1 MPVGCVPSAAVAVF
15 VGGWVACPGVS
26 AQEGGVC
33 LGGCLS
39 WWGSLPRGGVCPVGV
54 SACLPAG
61 GDYPGL

>member
-15 VGGWVACPGVS
+15 VGGGVGCLS
-26 AQEGGVC
+26 GGVC
-33 LGGCLS
+33 PGGECLS

-61 GDYPGL
+61 DDYPGL